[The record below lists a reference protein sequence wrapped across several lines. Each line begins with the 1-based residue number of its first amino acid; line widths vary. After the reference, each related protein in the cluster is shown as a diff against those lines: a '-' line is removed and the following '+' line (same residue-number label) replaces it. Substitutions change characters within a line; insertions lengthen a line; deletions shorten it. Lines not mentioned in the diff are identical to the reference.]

1 LVYDDKSK
9 MIQIKSKQRAT
20 RFAGFGL
27 NLGGNQQ
34 PTVAYNSDHDRGRP
48 SMTTPAYTAAT
59 HFTLAS
65 GARVLDRYTI
75 QRGLG
80 IGGFGE
86 VYFAISDAGK
96 EVAIKKI
103 QRNLEIE
110 LRGVSH
116 CLNLKHPN
124 LVSLFDVC
132 RDETQAW
139 WVVMEYVA
147 GASLRDALDRN
158 PSGLTDAEVRRW
170 FTGAA
175 TGVAHLHRE
184 GLVHRDLKPGNLF
197 DDYGVVKVGDYG
209 LSKFISE
216 SRRGGQTESVGTFHY
231 MAPEIGR
238 GEYGRE
244 IDLYA
249 LGVILYEMLTGRL
262 PFDGESAHEIIV
274 KHLSSHPDLT
284 GIAQPYRDVIEKA
297 LRKDPR
303 ERWTSATAM
312 LEAINGD
319 SAPLVATLVSRPGQ
333 SPVNST
339 VNVDAKQAQP
349 SSSADEPIASVD
361 SGRPETAQVN
371 QASIQAFEQ
380 PSEEPIARAV
390 VAGWNNLAEW
400 WKEVRLSPVAR
411 TLVILMV
418 AFILMRNLK
427 WMLPLLTFLGFV
439 YVPYYV
445 IRQVL
450 VGRNANHRP
459 VYLQSGQ
466 RGRNGHGPVRRPV
479 PRVTRKQW
487 REQKRS
493 SLAAKRA
500 STQLAELSGS
510 WIASAIAALFCAVA
524 AGVIGLRNGDVNAL
538 AIAPFGWITV
548 LGFSMSAVILALG
561 KLWEGRDGDPLNRR
575 IVLAGSGGL
584 LGALGYVVFNHLM
597 IPVEPGVTRVLI
609 DADLPQALYDSNAIP
624 RLSAWMLHFAILMAV
639 VRWWRLTDPMRSR
652 RLSIWSVAVV
662 VVVDWLIQQIIPIPQ
677 PWGMLVAAATVIAV
691 QIAATWESDDDYTAA
706 VSQGI
711 IR

>member
-1 LVYDDKSK
+1 

-20 RFAGFGL
+20 RFAGFRLTSGGL
-27 NLGGNQQ
+27 GNQH
-34 PTVAYNSDHDRGRP
+34 PTVGYNSDHDRGRP
-48 SMTTPAYTAAT
+48 SMTTPASTAAT

-124 LVSLFDVC
+124 LISLFDVC
-132 RDETQAW
+132 RDQTQAW

-158 PSGLTDAEVRRW
+158 PTGLTDAETRRW

-274 KHLSSHPDLT
+274 KHLSSQPDLT

-333 SPVNST
+333 SPVNPPAAAPHASLD
-339 VNVDAKQAQP
+339 DAP
-349 SSSADEPIASVD
+349 LEHASLD
-361 SGRPETAQVN
+361 AAPA
-371 QASIQAFEQ
+371 EQ
-380 PSEEPIARAV
+380 PSQEPIARAV

-400 WKEVRLSPVAR
+400 WKEVRLSPIAR

-450 VGRNANHRP
+450 VGRSAGHSP

-466 RGRNGHGPVRRPV
+466 RGRNSRGPVRRPV
-479 PRVTRKQW
+479 PRMTRKQW
-487 REQKRS
+487 REHKRGT
-493 SLAAKRA
+493 LAAKRA

-510 WIASAIAALFCAVA
+510 WIAAAIAALFCAVA

-597 IPVEPGVTRVLI
+597 IPVEPSVTRVLI
-609 DADLPQALYDSNAIP
+609 DADLPQALYDSTAIP

-652 RLSIWSVAVV
+652 RLSLWSVAVV
-662 VVVDWLIQQIIPIPQ
+662 VVADWLIQQLIPIPQ

-706 VSQGI
+706 VSQGM

>member
-1 LVYDDKSK
+1 
-9 MIQIKSKQRAT
+9 
-20 RFAGFGL
+20 
-27 NLGGNQQ
+27 
-34 PTVAYNSDHDRGRP
+34 
-48 SMTTPAYTAAT
+48 MTTPAYPAAT
-59 HFTLAS
+59 QFTLAS

-124 LVSLFDVC
+124 LVSLYDVC
-132 RDETQAW
+132 RDESQAW

-158 PSGLTDAEVRRW
+158 PSGLTDAETRRW

-262 PFDGESAHEIIV
+262 PFDGETAHEIIV

-284 GIAQPYRDVIEKA
+284 GIAQPYRDVIERA

-303 ERWTSATAM
+303 QRWTSANAM
-312 LEAINGD
+312 LDAVNGD

-333 SPVNST
+333 SPAAATASL
-339 VNVDAKQAQP
+339 DQP
-349 SSSADEPIASVD
+349 PGA
-361 SGRPETAQVN
+361 TF
-371 QASIQAFEQ
+371 QAS
-380 PSEEPIARAV
+380 SEEPIARAV
-390 VAGWNNLAEW
+390 AAGWNNLTEW
-400 WKEVRLSPVAR
+400 WKEVRLSPTAR
-411 TLVILMV
+411 VLVVLML

-427 WMLPLLTFLGFV
+427 WMLPLLTFLGSV

-445 IRQVL
+445 IRQIV
-450 VGRNANHRP
+450 VGRNASRDP
-459 VYLQSGQ
+459 VYRQSASAGQ
-466 RGRNGHGPVRRPV
+466 NGRWPIRRPS
-479 PRVTRKQW
+479 PRMTRKQW
-487 REQKRS
+487 REHKRN
-493 SLAAKRA
+493 SLVAKRA

-510 WIASAIAALFCAVA
+510 WIAAAIAALFCAVA
-524 AGVIGLRNGDVNAL
+524 AGVIGLRNGNVDAL

-548 LGFSMSAVILALG
+548 VGFSISAVILGLG

-584 LGALGYVVFNHLM
+584 IGALGFAVFNHLM
-597 IPVEPGVTRVLI
+597 IPIESGITRVLI
-609 DADLPQALYDSNAIP
+609 DADLPQALYDSDSVP
-624 RLSAWMLHFAILMAV
+624 RLSAWMLHFALLMAV
-639 VRWWRLTDPMRSR
+639 VRWWRLTDPLRSR
-652 RLSIWSVAVV
+652 RLSLWSVAVV
-662 VVVDWLIQQIIPIPQ
+662 VVADWLIHQLIPIPQ
-677 PWGMLVAAATVIAV
+677 PWGMLVAGTAVIAV

-706 VSQGI
+706 VAQGI
-711 IR
+711 VR

>member
-1 LVYDDKSK
+1 LVDDDKTK
-9 MIQIKSKQRAT
+9 MIQIKSKQRAA
-20 RFAGFGL
+20 RFAGFCLAPG
-27 NLGGNQQ
+27 GFGNQQ
-34 PTVAYNSDHDRGRP
+34 PTVGYNTNHDCGRP
-48 SMTTPAYTAAT
+48 SMTTPAYPAAT

-124 LVSLFDVC
+124 LVSLYDVC

-158 PSGLTDAEVRRW
+158 PSGLTDAETRRW
-170 FTGAA
+170 FAGAA

-262 PFDGESAHEIIV
+262 PFDGETAHEIIV

-303 ERWTSATAM
+303 QRWTSANAM
-312 LEAINGD
+312 LDAINGD

-333 SPVNST
+333 SPAAATASIDT
-339 VNVDAKQAQP
+339 TQYEPPQAASLDQP
-349 SSSADEPIASVD
+349 TNA
-361 SGRPETAQVN
+361 TF
-371 QASIQAFEQ
+371 QAS
-380 PSEEPIARAV
+380 SEEPIARAV
-390 VAGWNNLAEW
+390 AAGWNNLTEW
-400 WKEVRLSPVAR
+400 WKEVRLSPTAR
-411 TLVILMV
+411 VLVVLMF

-427 WMLPLLTFLGFV
+427 WMLPLLTFLGSV

-445 IRQVL
+445 IRQIV
-450 VGRNANHRP
+450 VGRNASRNP
-459 VYLQSGQ
+459 VYRQSAAVGQ
-466 RGRNGHGPVRRPV
+466 NGRGPMRRPI
-479 PRVTRKQW
+479 PRMTRKQW
-487 REQKRS
+487 REHKRN
-493 SLAAKRA
+493 SLASKRA

-510 WIASAIAALFCAVA
+510 WIAAAIAALFCAVA
-524 AGVIGLRNGDVNAL
+524 AGVIGLRNGNVDAL

-548 LGFSMSAVILALG
+548 LGFSISAVILGLG

-584 LGALGYVVFNHLM
+584 IGALGYAVFNHLM
-597 IPVEPGVTRVLI
+597 IPTEPGITRVLI
-609 DADLPQALYDSNAIP
+609 DADLPQALYDSDSVP
-624 RLSAWMLHFAILMAV
+624 RLSAWMLHFALLMAV
-639 VRWWRLTDPMRSR
+639 VRWWRLTDPLRSR
-652 RLSIWSVAVV
+652 RLSLWSVAVV
-662 VVVDWLIQQIIPIPQ
+662 VVADWLIQQLIPIPQ
-677 PWGMLVAAATVIAV
+677 PWGMLVAGTAVIAV

-706 VSQGI
+706 VAQGI
-711 IR
+711 VR

>member
-1 LVYDDKSK
+1 

-20 RFAGFGL
+20 RFAGFCLSGRGL
-27 NLGGNQQ
+27 SSNHATQEDQPIGNLQ
-34 PTVAYNSDHDRGRP
+34 PTVGYNSDHDRGRP
-48 SMTTPAYTAAT
+48 SMTTPAYPAAT

-103 QRNLEIE
+103 QRNLDIE

-158 PSGLTDAEVRRW
+158 PNGLTDAEIRRW

-175 TGVAHLHRE
+175 KGVAHLHGE

-197 DDYGVVKVGDYG
+197 DDYGIVKVGDYG

-249 LGVILYEMLTGRL
+249 LGVMLYEMLTGRL

-303 ERWTSATAM
+303 QRWTSATAM
-312 LEAINGD
+312 LDAINGD

-333 SPVNST
+333 SPVAASAT
-339 VNVDAKQAQP
+339 IDTKQSPAAAAK
-349 SSSADEPIASVD
+349 SVD
-361 SGRPETAQVN
+361 PPIEQGFQ
-371 QASIQAFEQ
+371 Q

-390 VAGWNNLAEW
+390 VAGWNNLTEW
-400 WKEVRLSPVAR
+400 WKEVRLSPAAR
-411 TLVILMV
+411 TLVVIML

-445 IRQVL
+445 IRQMV
-450 VGRNANHRP
+450 VGRNASRTP
-459 VYLQSGQ
+459 VYLQAGQ
-466 RGRNGHGPVRRPV
+466 NGRGPMRRAI
-479 PRVTRKQW
+479 PRMTRKQW
-487 REQKRS
+487 RDHKRS
-493 SLAAKRA
+493 TLASKRA

-510 WIASAIAALFCAVA
+510 WIASAIAAVFCAVA
-524 AGVIGLRNGDVNAL
+524 AGVIALRNGNVDAL

-548 LGFSMSAVILALG
+548 IGFTTSAVIVGLG
-561 KLWEGRDGDPLNRR
+561 KLWEGHDGDPMNRR
-575 IVLAGSGGL
+575 IVLAGAGGL
-584 LGALGYVVFNHLM
+584 LGALAYVVFNHLM
-597 IPVEPGVTRVLI
+597 IPVQPSETRVLVGLE
-609 DADLPQALYDSNAIP
+609 LPQALYDSESIP
-624 RLSAWMLHFAILMAV
+624 RLSAWMLHFALLAAV

-652 RLSIWSVAVV
+652 RLSPWSVAVV
-662 VVVDWLIQQIIPIPQ
+662 VVADWLIQQVIPIPQ
-677 PWGMLVAAATVIAV
+677 PWGMMVAGTAAIAV

-706 VSQGI
+706 VTKGI

>member
-1 LVYDDKSK
+1 
-9 MIQIKSKQRAT
+9 
-20 RFAGFGL
+20 
-27 NLGGNQQ
+27 
-34 PTVAYNSDHDRGRP
+34 
-48 SMTTPAYTAAT
+48 MTTPAYPAAT

-96 EVAIKKI
+96 EVAIKRI

-124 LVSLFDVC
+124 LISLFDVC
-132 RDETQAW
+132 RDETESW

-158 PSGLTDAEVRRW
+158 PSGLTESETRRW
-170 FTGAA
+170 FAGAA
-175 TGVAHLHRE
+175 SGVAHLHRE

-249 LGVILYEMLTGRL
+249 LGVILYEMLTCRL
-262 PFDGESAHEIIV
+262 PFDGETAHEIIV
-274 KHLSSHPDLT
+274 KHLSSQPDLT
-284 GIAQPYRDVIEKA
+284 GIAHPYRNVIEKA

-312 LEAINGD
+312 LDAINGD

-333 SPVNST
+333 SSAT
-339 VNVDAKQAQP
+339 AKKPIDTTADGPPTASAFDQP
-349 SSSADEPIASVD
+349 SD
-361 SGRPETAQVN
+361 SPS
-371 QASIQAFEQ
+371 QAS
-380 PSEEPIARAV
+380 SEEPIARAV
-390 VAGWNNLAEW
+390 AAGWNNLSDW
-400 WKEVRLSPVAR
+400 WKEVRLSPTAR
-411 TLVILMV
+411 TLVVLMF
-418 AFILMRNLK
+418 AFILLRNLK

-445 IRQVL
+445 VRQIL
-450 VGRNANHRP
+450 VGRNASRSH
-459 VYLQSGQ
+459 VYLQSAPP
-466 RGRNGHGPVRRPV
+466 RRNGHWPLRRPV
-479 PRVTRKQW
+479 PRMTRKQW
-487 REQKRS
+487 REHKRS
-493 SLAAKRA
+493 TLTAKRA

-510 WIASAIAALFCAVA
+510 WIAAAIAALFCAVA
-524 AGVIGLRNGDVNAL
+524 AGVIGLRTGTVDAL

-548 LGFSMSAVILALG
+548 LGFSISAVILGLG

-575 IVLAGSGGL
+575 LVLAGSGGL
-584 LGALGYVVFNHLM
+584 LGALGYAVFNHLM
-597 IPVEPGVTRVLI
+597 IPVEPGVARVLI
-609 DADLPQALYDSNAIP
+609 DGDLPQAFYDPDGIP
-624 RLSAWMLHFAILMAV
+624 RLSAWMLHFAFLIAA
-639 VRWWRLTDPMRSR
+639 VRWWRLTDPLRSR
-652 RLSIWSVAVV
+652 RLSLWSVAVV
-662 VVVDWLIQQIIPIPQ
+662 VVADWLVQQLIPIPQ
-677 PWGMLVAAATVIAV
+677 PWGMLVAGTAVIAV

-706 VSQGI
+706 VAKSLSGKGI
-711 IR
+711 VR

>member
-1 LVYDDKSK
+1 
-9 MIQIKSKQRAT
+9 
-20 RFAGFGL
+20 
-27 NLGGNQQ
+27 
-34 PTVAYNSDHDRGRP
+34 
-48 SMTTPAYTAAT
+48 MTTPAYPAAT
-59 HFTLAS
+59 HFTLAG

-132 RDETQAW
+132 RDETQSW

-158 PSGLTDAEVRRW
+158 PSGLTEAETRRW
-170 FTGAA
+170 FAGAA
-175 TGVAHLHRE
+175 AGVAHLHRE

-262 PFDGESAHEIIV
+262 PFDGETAHEIIV

-297 LRKDPR
+297 LRKDPKQ
-303 ERWTSATAM
+303 RWTSANAM
-312 LEAINGD
+312 LDAINGD

-333 SPVNST
+333 SPAAATASIDT
-339 VNVDAKQAQP
+339 TQYGPPHAASLDQP
-349 SSSADEPIASVD
+349 SNV
-361 SGRPETAQVN
+361 TFQT
-371 QASIQAFEQ
+371 

-390 VAGWNNLAEW
+390 AAGWSNLTEW
-400 WKEVRLSPVAR
+400 WKEVRLSPTAR
-411 TLVILMV
+411 VLVVLML
-418 AFILMRNLK
+418 AFILMRNLR
-427 WMLPLLTFLGFV
+427 WMLPLLTFLGSV

-445 IRQVL
+445 IRQIV
-450 VGRNANHRP
+450 VGRNASRNP
-459 VYLQSGQ
+459 VYRQSAAAGQ
-466 RGRNGHGPVRRPV
+466 NGRGPMRRPI
-479 PRVTRKQW
+479 PRMTRKQW
-487 REQKRS
+487 REHKRN

-510 WIASAIAALFCAVA
+510 WIAAAIAALFCAVA
-524 AGVIGLRNGDVNAL
+524 AGVIGLRNGNVDAL
-538 AIAPFGWITV
+538 ALAPFGWITV
-548 LGFSMSAVILALG
+548 IGFSISAVILGLG
-561 KLWEGRDGDPLNRR
+561 KLWEGRDGDPINRR

-584 LGALGYVVFNHLM
+584 IGALGYAVFNHLM
-597 IPVEPGVTRVLI
+597 IPIEPGITRVLI
-609 DADLPQALYDSNAIP
+609 DADLPQALYDVDSVP
-624 RLSAWMLHFAILMAV
+624 RLSAWMLHFALLMAV
-639 VRWWRLTDPMRSR
+639 VRWWRLTDPLRSR
-652 RLSIWSVAVV
+652 RLSLWSVAVV
-662 VVVDWLIQQIIPIPQ
+662 VVADWLIQQLIPIPQ
-677 PWGMLVAAATVIAV
+677 PWGMLVAGTAVIAV

-706 VSQGI
+706 VAQGTV
-711 IR
+711 R

>member
-1 LVYDDKSK
+1 
-9 MIQIKSKQRAT
+9 
-20 RFAGFGL
+20 
-27 NLGGNQQ
+27 
-34 PTVAYNSDHDRGRP
+34 
-48 SMTTPAYTAAT
+48 MTTPAYPAAT

-65 GARVLDRYTI
+65 GARVLDRYTV

-116 CLNLKHPN
+116 CLNLKHHN

-147 GASLRDALDRN
+147 GASLRDVLDRN
-158 PSGLTDAEVRRW
+158 PTGLTDAETRRW

-262 PFDGESAHEIIV
+262 PFDGETSHEIIV

-312 LEAINGD
+312 LEAISGD

-333 SPVNST
+333 SPVNPNGAIPNDTTAYGPPKTASA
-339 VNVDAKQAQP
+339 DQP
-349 SSSADEPIASVD
+349 SS
-361 SGRPETAQVN
+361 
-371 QASIQAFEQ
+371 QAFQ
-380 PSEEPIARAV
+380 QTSDEPIARAV
-390 VAGWNNLAEW
+390 VAGWNNLTEW

-411 TLVILMV
+411 TLVILML

-450 VGRNANHRP
+450 VGRSASHNP
-459 VYLQSGQ
+459 VYLQSAAAGRSG
-466 RGRNGHGPVRRPV
+466 RGPMRRPA
-479 PRVTRKQW
+479 PRMTRKQW
-487 REQKRS
+487 REHKRGT
-493 SLAAKRA
+493 LATKRA

-510 WIASAIAALFCAVA
+510 WIASAIAAVFCAVA

-538 AIAPFGWITV
+538 AIAPFGWVTV
-548 LGFSMSAVILALG
+548 VGFSISAVILALG

-584 LGALGYVVFNHLM
+584 LGSLGYVVFNYLM
-597 IPVEPGVTRVLI
+597 IPAETGVTRVLI
-609 DADLPQALYDSNAIP
+609 DADLPQALYDSAAIP

-652 RLSIWSVAVV
+652 RLSLWSVAVV
-662 VVVDWLIQQIIPIPQ
+662 VVADWLIQQLIPIPQ
-677 PWGMLVAAATVIAV
+677 PWGMLVAGTAVIAV

-706 VSQGI
+706 VTQGI
-711 IR
+711 VR

>member
-1 LVYDDKSK
+1 LVDDDKTK
-9 MIQIKSKQRAT
+9 MIQIKSKQRAA
-20 RFAGFGL
+20 RFAGFCLAPG
-27 NLGGNQQ
+27 GFGNQQ
-34 PTVAYNSDHDRGRP
+34 PTVGYNTNHDRGRP
-48 SMTTPAYTAAT
+48 SMTTPAYPAAT

-124 LVSLFDVC
+124 LVSLYDVC
-132 RDETQAW
+132 RDESQAW
-139 WVVMEYVA
+139 WVMMEYVA

-158 PSGLTDAEVRRW
+158 PSGLTDAETRRW

-262 PFDGESAHEIIV
+262 PFDGETAHEIIV

-284 GIAQPYRDVIEKA
+284 GIAQPYRDVIERA

-303 ERWTSATAM
+303 QRWTSANAM
-312 LEAINGD
+312 LDAVNGD

-333 SPVNST
+333 SPAAATASL
-339 VNVDAKQAQP
+339 DQP
-349 SSSADEPIASVD
+349 PGA
-361 SGRPETAQVN
+361 TF
-371 QASIQAFEQ
+371 QAS
-380 PSEEPIARAV
+380 SEEPIARAV
-390 VAGWNNLAEW
+390 AAGWNNLTEW
-400 WKEVRLSPVAR
+400 WKEVRLSPTAR
-411 TLVILMV
+411 VLVVLML

-427 WMLPLLTFLGFV
+427 WMLPLLTFLGSV
-439 YVPYYV
+439 YVPYYI
-445 IRQVL
+445 IRQIV
-450 VGRNANHRP
+450 VGRNASRDP
-459 VYLQSGQ
+459 VYRQSASAGQ
-466 RGRNGHGPVRRPV
+466 NGRWPIRRPS
-479 PRVTRKQW
+479 PRMTRKQW
-487 REQKRS
+487 REHKRN
-493 SLAAKRA
+493 SLVAKRA

-510 WIASAIAALFCAVA
+510 WIAAAIAALFCAVA
-524 AGVIGLRNGDVNAL
+524 AGVIGLRNGNVDAL

-548 LGFSMSAVILALG
+548 VGFSISAVILGLG

-584 LGALGYVVFNHLM
+584 IGALGFAVFNHLM
-597 IPVEPGVTRVLI
+597 IPIESGITRVLI
-609 DADLPQALYDSNAIP
+609 DADLPQALYDSDSVP
-624 RLSAWMLHFAILMAV
+624 RLSAWMLHFALLMAV
-639 VRWWRLTDPMRSR
+639 VRWWRLTDPLRSR
-652 RLSIWSVAVV
+652 RLSLWSVAVV
-662 VVVDWLIQQIIPIPQ
+662 VVADWLIQQLIPIPQ
-677 PWGMLVAAATVIAV
+677 PWGMLVAGTAVIAV

-706 VSQGI
+706 VAQGI
-711 IR
+711 VR

>member
-1 LVYDDKSK
+1 
-9 MIQIKSKQRAT
+9 MIQINSKQRAI
-20 RFAGFGL
+20 RFAGFRL
-27 NLGGNQQ
+27 NRGSDHGAASILQDHSIGNQQ
-34 PTVAYNSDHDRGRP
+34 PTVGYNPDHYRGRS
-48 SMTTPAYTAAT
+48 SMTTPAYPAAT

-116 CLNLKHPN
+116 CLNLKHTN
-124 LVSLFDVC
+124 LISLFDVC

-147 GASLRDALDRN
+147 GASLREALDRN
-158 PSGLTDAEVRRW
+158 PTGLTDAETRRW

-175 TGVAHLHRE
+175 RGVSHLHRE

-262 PFDGESAHEIIV
+262 PFDGETAHEIIV

-303 ERWTSATAM
+303 ERWTSASAM
-312 LEAINGD
+312 LDAINGD
-319 SAPLVATLVSRPGQ
+319 SVPLVATLVSLPGQ
-333 SPVNST
+333 SPAGTSATIAIAPQAVST
-339 VNVDAKQAQP
+339 P
-349 SSSADEPIASVD
+349 TSS
-361 SGRPETAQVN
+361 
-371 QASIQAFEQ
+371 EQ
-380 PSEEPIARAV
+380 PTIHVVEQSSDEPIARAV
-390 VAGWNNLAEW
+390 ATGWHNLTEW
-400 WKEVRLSPVAR
+400 WKEVRLSPTAR
-411 TLVILMV
+411 TLVVIML

-427 WMLPLLTFLGFV
+427 WMLPLLTFIGFV

-445 IRQVL
+445 IRQML
-450 VGRNANHRP
+450 VGRNASRNP
-459 VYLQSGQ
+459 VYMRSGQ
-466 RGRNGHGPVRRPV
+466 YGSGPIRRPV
-479 PRVTRKQW
+479 PRMTRKQW
-487 REQKRS
+487 REHKRGT
-493 SLAAKRA
+493 LATKRA

-510 WIASAIAALFCAVA
+510 WIAAAIAAVFCAVA
-524 AGVIGLRNGDVNAL
+524 TGVIGLRNGSVDAL

-548 LGFSMSAVILALG
+548 LGFSIAAVILGLG

-584 LGALGYVVFNHLM
+584 LGALGYMVFNHLM
-597 IPVEPGVTRVLI
+597 IPVEPNVTRVLI
-609 DADLPQALYDSNAIP
+609 DAELPQSLYDSASMP

-652 RLSIWSVAVV
+652 RLSLWSVAVV
-662 VVVDWLIQQIIPIPQ
+662 VVADWLIQQLIPIPQ
-677 PWGMLVAAATVIAV
+677 PWGMMVAGTAVIAV

-706 VSQGI
+706 VAQGI
-711 IR
+711 VR

>member
-1 LVYDDKSK
+1 

-20 RFAGFGL
+20 RFAGFCLSRRGL
-27 NLGGNQQ
+27 SGNHATQDDQPIGNLQ
-34 PTVAYNSDHDRGRP
+34 PTVGYTSDHDRGRP
-48 SMTTPAYTAAT
+48 SMTTPAYPAAT

-124 LVSLFDVC
+124 LISLFDVC

-158 PSGLTDAEVRRW
+158 PGGLTDAETRRW
-170 FTGAA
+170 FAGAA
-175 TGVAHLHRE
+175 SGVAHLHRE

-303 ERWTSATAM
+303 QRWTSASAM
-312 LEAINGD
+312 LDAINGD
-319 SAPLVATLVSRPGQ
+319 SVPLVATLVSRPGQ
-333 SPVNST
+333 KPPTATSAADPIKNAQFGQSAAT
-339 VNVDAKQAQP
+339 ATDQP
-349 SSSADEPIASVD
+349 SDQPIQQ
-361 SGRPETAQVN
+361 T
-371 QASIQAFEQ
+371 
-380 PSEEPIARAV
+380 SEEPIARAV
-390 VAGWNNLAEW
+390 VALWHNLAEW
-400 WKEVRLSPVAR
+400 WKEVRLSPAAR
-411 TLVILMV
+411 TLVVIML

-427 WMLPLLTFLGFV
+427 WMLPLLTVLGSV

-450 VGRNANHRP
+450 VGRNANRNHT
-459 VYLQSGQ
+459 YIQTGQ
-466 RGRNGHGPVRRPV
+466 NGRGGRGPARRPI
-479 PRVTRKQW
+479 PRMTRKQW
-487 REQKRS
+487 REYKRS
-493 SLAAKRA
+493 TLASKRA

-510 WIASAIAALFCAVA
+510 WIASAIAAIFCAVA
-524 AGVIGLRNGDVNAL
+524 AGVIGLRNGNIDAL

-548 LGFSMSAVILALG
+548 IGFSMSAVILGLG

-575 IVLAGSGGL
+575 IVLAGAGGL
-584 LGALGYVVFNHLM
+584 LGALAYGVFNHLM
-597 IPVEPGVTRVLI
+597 IPVEPGVTRVLVG
-609 DADLPQALYDSNAIP
+609 AELPQALYDSDALP
-624 RLSAWMLHFAILMAV
+624 RLSAWMLHFALLAAV

-652 RLSIWSVAVV
+652 RLSLWSVAVV
-662 VVVDWLIQQIIPIPQ
+662 VVADWLIQQLIPIPQ
-677 PWGMLVAAATVIAV
+677 PWGMMVAGTAAIAV

-706 VSQGI
+706 VTKGI